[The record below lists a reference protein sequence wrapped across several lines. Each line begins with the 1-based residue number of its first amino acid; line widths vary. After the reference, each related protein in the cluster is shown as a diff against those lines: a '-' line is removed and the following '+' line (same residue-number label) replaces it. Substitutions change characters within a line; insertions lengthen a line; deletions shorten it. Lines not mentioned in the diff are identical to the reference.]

1 MDAASAQSR
10 QIRRAWFAP
19 GRWIIQ
25 LERRTVSPGAK
36 LFRPLWLRDVDQ
48 PHHPPGSRSVSRG
61 RSFHHSAQLE
71 QKSDRH
77 PHDLHR
83 RRPDSHRLSGEAIK
97 VVVTRRIVKLLLI
110 LIVAWFVVAW
120 LAARALI
127 VNADLPQADAIVVMS
142 GSSTYIERTHTA

>member
-1 MDAASAQSR
+1 MDAASTQSR
-10 QIRRAWFAP
+10 QVRRARFAP
-19 GRWIIQ
+19 GWRAVQ
-25 LERRTVSPGAK
+25 LERRTLPPGAK
-36 LFRPLWLRDVDQ
+36 LFRPLRLRDVDQ
-48 PHHPPGSRSVSRG
+48 PHHPSRSRSVSRR
-61 RSFHHSAQLE
+61 RSLHHSAQLE
-71 QKSDRH
+71 QKPDRH

-83 RRPDSHRLSGEAIK
+83 RRPDSRRLSGEAIK
-97 VVVTRRIVKLLLI
+97 VVVTRRIVKVLLI